1 MKKLSDLYKGYP
13 DIYINDIKINSKEVE
28 KGDIFVCI
36 KGATTDR
43 HDYVKD
49 AIANGAVA
57 IVASKELDVNIP
69 VIYVKDTNKEFYKLA
84 AFFYDNPQDKLELI
98 SVTGTNGKTTT
109 ARIIQDLIGKD
120 KCGYIGTNGIIYNG
134 YSRTSKNTTPDA
146 DKLYKYFSKFSKA
159 NCKYASMEVSSE
171 ALFYGR
177 TQNLKFKVAIFTNI
191 TEDHLNT
198 HKTIRNYVACKQRL
212 FTQVSDDG
220 FSILNID
227 DKYFEST
234 YKKAKGTI
242 LTYGKKKSTLQIK
255 EIKEYLHKT
264 TITFKYKNRLH
275 TVNSPLLGEFNAY
288 NLCAAILTLLALNFD
303 LQTIIKNIKNIEV
316 PKGRVEFLDFGQD
329 FKILLDYAHTT
340 DAFDKLYNLL
350 YKVKKKKRIITV
362 TGSAGGREHEKRKEM
377 GKLILE
383 KSDYVIFTMDD
394 PRNEDVNEII
404 DELISD
410 SKNINYERV
419 IDRKKAIY
427 KAFEL
432 AGKNDIVLIAGK
444 GNDNYMAIGNKYL
457 PYNDTKT
464 IKQYFSWYNKLKR
477 LFKIKQ

>member
-28 KGDIFVCI
+28 KDDIFVCI

-49 AIANGAVA
+49 AINNGAAA
-57 IVASKELDVNIP
+57 IVASKKIEADIP

-84 AFFYDNPQDKLELI
+84 ASFYDNPQEKLELI

-109 ARIIQDLIGKD
+109 SRIIQDLIGKD
-120 KCGYIGTNGIIYNG
+120 KCGYIGTNGIIYNNFSTT
-134 YSRTSKNTTPDA
+134 SRNTTPDA
-146 DKLYKYFSKFSKA
+146 DKLYKYFDKFVKN
-159 NCKYASMEVSSE
+159 NCKYATMEVSSE

-177 TQNLKFKVAIFTNI
+177 VQNLQFKAAIFTNI

-212 FTQVSDDG
+212 FSQVKEDG
-220 FSILNID
+220 FSILNTD

-242 LTYGKKKSTLQIK
+242 LTYGKKKATLQIK

-264 TITFKYKNRLH
+264 TITFKYKNKLH
-275 TVNSPLLGEFNAY
+275 TINSPLLGEFNAY
-288 NLCAAILTLLALNFD
+288 NLCAAILALLALNYD
-303 LQTIIKNIKNIEV
+303 LKEITKNIKNIEV

-340 DAFDKLYNLL
+340 DAFEKLYKLL
-350 YKVKKKKRIITV
+350 DSIKKKKRIITV
-362 TGSAGGREHEKRKEM
+362 TGSAGGREHEKRKDM
-377 GKLILE
+377 GKLILD

-404 DELISD
+404 DELVSD
-410 SKNINYERV
+410 TKNINYERV
-419 IDRKKAIY
+419 INRKKAIF
-427 KAFEL
+427 KAFDL

-464 IKQYFSWYNKLKR
+464 IKEYFTWYNKLKR
-477 LFKIKQ
+477 YLKRK

>member
-1 MKKLSDLYKGYP
+1 MKKLSDLYDGYP
-13 DIYINDIKINSKEVE
+13 SIYINDIKINSKEVG
-28 KGDIFVCI
+28 KDDLFICI

-43 HDYVKD
+43 HDYAKE
-49 AIANGAVA
+49 AEANGAAA
-57 IVASKELDVNIP
+57 IVASKKIDVNIP
-69 VIYVKDTNKEFYKLA
+69 VVYVKDTNKEFYKVTA
-84 AFFYDNPQDKLELI
+84 NFYDNPEDKLDLI

-109 ARIIQDLIGKD
+109 ARIIQDIMGKD
-120 KCGYIGTNGIIYNG
+120 KCGYIGTNGIICNNINKPI
-134 YSRTSKNTTPDA
+134 RNTTPDA
-146 DKLYKYFSKFSKA
+146 DRLYKYLNIFTKN
-159 NCKYASMEVSSE
+159 NCKYAAMEVSSE

-198 HKTIRNYVACKQRL
+198 HKTIRNYVACKQKL
-212 FTQVSDDG
+212 FTQVRDDG
-220 FSILNID
+220 FSILNVD

-242 LTYGKKKSTLQIK
+242 LTYGKKKATLQIK

-275 TVNSPLLGEFNAY
+275 TINSPLLGEFNAY
-288 NLCAAILTLLALNFD
+288 NLSAAILALLGLGYD
-303 LQTIIKNIKNIEV
+303 LKEIEKNIKNIEI

-340 DAFDKLYNLL
+340 DAFEKLYSLL
-350 YKVKKKKRIITV
+350 DNVKKKKRIITV
-362 TGSAGGREHEKRKEM
+362 TGSAGGREHEKRKDM
-377 GKLILE
+377 GKLVLE

-394 PRNEDVNEII
+394 PRNENVNEII
-404 DELISD
+404 DELVSD
-410 SKNINYERV
+410 TKNINYERV

-427 KAFEL
+427 KAFNL

-464 IKQYFSWYNKLKR
+464 IKEYFSWYNKLKR
-477 LFKIKQ
+477 YFKIK